1 MLVAG
6 TVALDLIAR
15 VPSLPV
21 DDQAVRAT
29 DMGER
34 FGGCAGNVAR
44 ALGRLGHEP
53 QLVSA
58 VGAGFRGSAYEE
70 ALVADGVDLSDLL
83 YHEQDPTARAFLATD
98 PKGHQQI
105 VYHEGATPHMT
116 EIDLVAAPI
125 GHFAPG
131 ELSTYPRLMEH
142 CGHVTFDPGQETF
155 HRDIETVWACVEA
168 TDILLA
174 NHHEAQRLA
183 DHAGGLDGLL
193 GTMEALVVT
202 DADGQELHTPE
213 GTQRIPGVACDD
225 IEHTGAGDAHSAGFV
240 HGLAQGWGLEDCC
253 RMGSVIAAFALEA
266 IGAQEGLPRLEAA
279 LDRFEVAYGRRPAQ
293 AP

>member
-15 VPSLPV
+15 VPSLPTE
-21 DDQAVRAT
+21 DRTVRAT
-29 DMGER
+29 QMAEHP
-34 FGGCAGNVAR
+34 GGCAGNVAR

-53 QLVSA
+53 HLVSA

-83 YHEQDPTARAFLATD
+83 YHEEDPTARAFLATD

-155 HRDIETVWACVEA
+155 HRDIEIVWACVEA
-168 TDILLA
+168 ADILLV
-174 NHHEAQRLA
+174 NHHEAEHLA
-183 DHAGGLDGLL
+183 DHAGGTEALL
-193 GTMEALVVT
+193 ETLEALVISDAEGQDLHT
-202 DADGQELHTPE
+202 ADGT
-213 GTQRIPGVACDD
+213 TRIPGVACDD
-225 IEHTGAGDAHSAGFV
+225 IEHTGAGDAHSAGV
-240 HGLAQGWGLEDCC
+240 LHGLAQGWGLEDCC
-253 RMGSVIAAFALEA
+253 RMGSVLAAFALEH
-266 IGAQEGLPRLEAA
+266 IGAQAGLPRLEAA
-279 LDRFEVAYGRRPAQ
+279 LDRFEAAYGRRPG
-293 AP
+293 